1 MPKRKAKKLKITS
14 STTNKHP
21 FSTFITRPNPFTQ
34 TIFSIK
40 ELQHHPN
47 IILISC
53 KDGFFLFDTINN
65 ITTSKSGGYYNSLGD
80 VIELSNGEILACN
93 SNTLYLFQITSEHKL
108 MEVKSAV
115 ISKYNISTLAIMENK
130 DNNYVIFQQ
139 NNFYIINSK
148 TFRQIKKEPHNT
160 QSDLSDV
167 VQIQKMNKSNYAL
180 ISVKNGNKI
189 IKCDL
194 TTLNKNKVVYSQVN
208 TPSYLH
214 FIFVDNNDE
223 QLLIYSTT
231 LLILF
236 SLQTYQTITNLQL
249 SNAIHKLH
257 ITSNKLYCILSHSNG
272 YISIYNLNTFT
283 LLHNIKLSEIPI
295 HCIHELPNDMI
306 YINIDKNRFRLINY
320 INTNTITTINIPFS
334 KDYRKGILISTTN
347 TKYITANSKQVL
359 IILS

>member
-1 MPKRKAKKLKITS
+1 MPKRKAKQIKITS
-14 STTNKHP
+14 NTSNSHP
-21 FSTFITRPNPFTQ
+21 FSTFITRPNPFSQ
-34 TIFSIK
+34 TISSIK

-53 KDGFFLFDTINN
+53 KDGFCLFEIINN
-65 ITTSKSGGYYNSLGD
+65 VTTSKSGGYYNSLGD

-93 SNTLYLFQITSEHKL
+93 NNTLYLFQITSEHKL
-108 MEVKSAV
+108 MEVKSTV

-139 NNFYIINSK
+139 NYFYIINSI
-148 TFRQIKKEPHNT
+148 TFRQITKEPHNN

-167 VQIQKMNKSNYAL
+167 IQIQKMNKSNYAL
-180 ISVKNGNKI
+180 LSLKTGNRI
-189 IKCDL
+189 LKCDL
-194 TTLNKNKVVYSQVN
+194 TTLNKNEVVYSQTN
-208 TPSYLH
+208 TSSYFH

-231 LLILF
+231 LLILL

-249 SNAIHKLH
+249 SNALHKIH
-257 ITSNKLYCILSHSNG
+257 ITTNKLYCIVSHSNG
-272 YISIYNLNTFT
+272 FISIYNLNTFT
-283 LLHNIKLSEIPI
+283 LLHNIKVSEIPI
-295 HCIHELPNDMI
+295 LCIHELPNDMI

-320 INTNTITTINIPFS
+320 TNSTTINTINISFS
-334 KDYRKGILISTTN
+334 KDYRKGMLISSN
-347 TKYITANSKQVL
+347 DKYITANSKQIL